1 MLFVV
6 LLPAAVFFFLSGQK
20 MVCLAVRVQTK
31 VQTKVQRKVQTKV
44 GKIRRAAFTSDVDG
58 TDTSLTWTIHSAKV
72 YSLEQQ
78 LDDLNIVV
86 LNHSKEAGNPIQLN
100 STQFTSYE
108 QRVNPLIS
116 LPLNIH
122 PHLSHFARNHESYY

>member
-44 GKIRRAAFTSDVDG
+44 GKIRRADILHAASKSEKSTRG
-58 TDTSLTWTIHSAKV
+58 TEGFNPNVISELKDNAKHHNGP
-72 YSLEQQ
+72 SHRGAE
-78 LDDLNIVV
+78 
-86 LNHSKEAGNPIQLN
+86 GFNPN
-100 STQFTSYE
+100 A
-108 QRVNPLIS
+108 IS
-116 LPLNIH
+116 LFKHWDEDINAKSKTQPSVTGTEGMNTSVLK
-122 PHLSHFARNHESYY
+122 F